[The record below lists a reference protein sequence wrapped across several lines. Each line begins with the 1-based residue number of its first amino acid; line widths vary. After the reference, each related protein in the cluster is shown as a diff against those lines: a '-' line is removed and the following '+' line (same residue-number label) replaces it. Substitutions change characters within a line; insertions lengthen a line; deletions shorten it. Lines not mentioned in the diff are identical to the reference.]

1 MKLLLNTFL
10 TSNKFMSEKHPRD
23 SPFKFSVFLSQKQ
36 NTKNKKLGQ
45 MVITE
50 YVYRND
56 LDKACSNKNIATKI
70 ATVTVLNHKASTFI
84 KVVMK
89 EVTLE
94 LLLFLFLFL
103 FFFFDEKAQRTVESA
118 DTARLTSE
126 SFQNYRV
133 LSEKAS

>member
-1 MKLLLNTFL
+1 
-10 TSNKFMSEKHPRD
+10 
-23 SPFKFSVFLSQKQ
+23 
-36 NTKNKKLGQ
+36 

-56 LDKACSNKNIATKI
+56 LDKAYSNENIAAKI
-70 ATVTVLNHKASTFI
+70 ATVTVLNHKASKFI
-84 KVVMK
+84 KLVMK

-94 LLLFLFLFL
+94 LLLFLFLF
-103 FFFFDEKAQRTVESA
+103 FFDEKAQRTVEST
-118 DTARLTSE
+118 DTTRLASE